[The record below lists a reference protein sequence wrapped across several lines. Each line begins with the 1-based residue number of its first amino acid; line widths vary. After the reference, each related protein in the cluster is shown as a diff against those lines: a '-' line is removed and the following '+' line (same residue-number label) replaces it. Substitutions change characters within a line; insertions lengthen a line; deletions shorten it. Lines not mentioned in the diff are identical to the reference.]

1 MMDATLAQQQVLL
14 FVMCL
19 LAMVQP
25 VKADLGD
32 VIATFLALGIIFTC
46 VCAGI
51 GWWSR
56 RPQ

>member
-1 MMDATLAQQQVLL
+1 MMDATLTQQQVLL
-14 FVMCL
+14 FVLCMFAL
-19 LAMVQP
+19 VKP
-25 VKADLGD
+25 VAADLGD
-32 VIATFLALGIIFTC
+32 VIATFLALAIIFTC